1 MSQRCVNFS
10 QPMQCALLVIG
21 STMSPDLLGA
31 SAIREL
37 AARVGITPTKKL
49 GQNFVIDPNTVRY
62 IVEQSHVT
70 SQDTVLEVGP
80 GLGSLTLGL
89 LPVAKEVIAIE
100 IDQRLVRELPRT
112 VTQYAPEFSQRLT
125 VITADALRVH
135 AEDLEGALPT
145 SIVANLP
152 YNVAVPVL
160 LHLLEILPTVRSVLV
175 MVQKEVADRICA
187 PSGSRTYGIPSV
199 KVQWFGVAQ
208 PAGNIGKNV
217 FWPAPHV
224 DSGLVRID
232 VNPTRESVG
241 IDRKRVFQVIDA
253 CFAHRRKT
261 LRAGIADFVGS
272 PTLAEEALVRAGIAP
287 SARAETLVLD
297 DFIRLANALHNENQ

>member
-1 MSQRCVNFS
+1 
-10 QPMQCALLVIG
+10 
-21 STMSPDLLGA
+21 MSPDLLGA

-62 IVEQSHVT
+62 IVEQAHVT
-70 SQDTVLEVGP
+70 SQDAVLEVGP

-89 LPVAKEVIAIE
+89 LPAAKEVIAIE
-100 IDQRLVRELPRT
+100 IDQRLAQELPRT
-112 VTQYAPEFSQRLT
+112 ARQYAPEFSQRLT
-125 VITADALRVH
+125 VITADALRVN
-135 AEDLEGALPT
+135 AEDLGGARPT

-232 VNPTRESVG
+232 VNPTRESAG

-297 DFIRLANALHNENQ
+297 DFIRLANSLHTENQ

>member
-1 MSQRCVNFS
+1 MHY
-10 QPMQCALLVIG
+10 ALSVIG
-21 STMSPDLLGA
+21 NSMSPELLGA

-62 IVEQSHVT
+62 IVEQAHVT
-70 SQDTVLEVGP
+70 NEDTVLEVGP

-100 IDQRLVRELPRT
+100 IDQRLAQELPRT
-112 VTQYAPEFSQRLT
+112 VAQYAPEFSQRLT
-125 VITADALRVH
+125 VITADALRVN
-135 AEDLEGALPT
+135 AEDLGGARPT

-232 VNPTRESVG
+232 VNPTRESAG

-297 DFIRLANALHNENQ
+297 DFIRLANSLHTENQ

>member
-1 MSQRCVNFS
+1 MH
-10 QPMQCALLVIG
+10 CAHSAIG

-62 IVEQSHVT
+62 IVEQAHVT
-70 SQDTVLEVGP
+70 NEDTVLEVGP

-100 IDQRLVRELPRT
+100 IDQRLAQELPRT
-112 VTQYAPEFSQRLT
+112 VAQYAPEFSQRLT
-125 VITADALRVH
+125 VITADALRVN
-135 AEDLEGALPT
+135 AEDLGGARPT

-232 VNPTRESVG
+232 VNRTRESVG
-241 IDRKRVFQVIDA
+241 IERKRVFQVIDA

>member
-1 MSQRCVNFS
+1 MHY
-10 QPMQCALLVIG
+10 ALSVIG
-21 STMSPDLLGA
+21 NSMSPELLGA

-62 IVEQSHVT
+62 IVEQAHVT
-70 SQDTVLEVGP
+70 NEDTVLEVGP

-100 IDQRLVRELPRT
+100 IDQRLAQELPRT
-112 VTQYAPEFSQRLT
+112 VAQYAPEFSQRLT
-125 VITADALRVH
+125 VITADALRVN
-135 AEDLEGALPT
+135 AEDLGGARPT

-232 VNPTRESVG
+232 VNRTRESVG
-241 IDRKRVFQVIDA
+241 IERKRVFQVIDA